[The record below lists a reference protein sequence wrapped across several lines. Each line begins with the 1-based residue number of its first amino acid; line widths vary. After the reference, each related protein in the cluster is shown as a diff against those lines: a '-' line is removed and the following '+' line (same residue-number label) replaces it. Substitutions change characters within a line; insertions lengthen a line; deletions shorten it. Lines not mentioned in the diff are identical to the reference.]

1 MTMVT
6 GPFGDPAAMAAAAAA
21 AAAKPKIDDIIK
33 QGGNTAGG
41 GRDNRLDDFYGDL
54 WQNPPPQWTGDPY
67 SPNLNPQ
74 GWSLPPSG
82 VDYGPPMPSGPS
94 FWDQVGDFFTG
105 SPVWDAMNAYD
116 DWQQSSGYRA
126 NAGFGGL
133 SAQHANVDPLFP
145 LSRNPTPHPES
156 GNIPFNESFLDARS
170 APAWYDETLDYDRP
184 DMSLGAGF
192 APDWYDEI
200 LDYDDRSFGEDYST
214 LDGRNTRERIWDF
227 ITDKATSGA
236 GWVGDQAT
244 DFWDQHMYPIYEDVA
259 EDWGPVI
266 SGAYDYV
273 RDTSPEEFK
282 EDIRFN
288 EWDDA
293 LNVADQWIQNNII
306 EGVPQAIR
314 DFSPE
319 GSRLDVGVEAVMD
332 QFGNYSDYVQGLPL
346 EAMWDY
352 FTDPDQP
359 DFPSMPSWGDGPDPT
374 ISGAFLPGQEPEGWG
389 AGYDDEAFQGDLQSI
404 QDQIDAINQGT
415 FVGNLAPGIDFPAST
430 DSASAGVPSG
440 QGVIGDM
447 GYAPA
452 PGGFEGGIL
461 PGADYQTASDLLASM
476 DASNLTLEDRYADM
490 YGDMRDSTQAVYDLG
505 IGSAEAMEAAAAAN
519 YGAEQQAAA
528 QAQQAQL
535 GHINTI
541 EQGML
546 KRLSDLQTAQE
557 AGVAGSAEEARRL
570 NNEMAQLQTTKNNAI
585 FNMVSSQLAA
595 EQARQE
601 AFTAERRSLLD
612 TEETGLM
619 ADLATQETARTDIE
633 KALTEQVASRFAG
646 ARQGMQDRIT
656 DAENALR
663 AQGID
668 PAAYTAAP
676 GAETMALLD
685 SQEISMMTLQ
695 NRLRDAN
702 AAQAIDRNLRGRQ
715 VYSDARRRLSD
726 NMFAY
731 MEDLQGRK
739 DAAALNKFNEQ
750 ADIDIAKAA
759 KAGEINI
766 EEMAELQ
773 AIREAISG
781 QKADIWSDAEYQRM
795 GTTADYNAALSVA
808 RQAQQVAMA
817 AAAEQR
823 SATEMDR
830 EAALA
835 EINAQEAQ
843 GLISREEAEA
853 AAAAQLAQD
862 FIMVDIGGGVEIPVD
877 RDWYTKEHL
886 IGDAE
891 GADLSSDQNFMQMTD
906 NAGNIF
912 NVDVGGVDKYGV
924 DYLTMSAATNPQL
937 MGGALTPYLEEDR
950 LADIAEVQAAQGG
963 PSGEQMLAM
972 AEYGAGLT
980 GSAEENLKK
989 MADLSAFF
997 ASEAKKANKG

>member
-1 MTMVT
+1 MGFKMTPSGTPVFIPEKSDFPSSSPSPSST
-6 GPFGDPAAMAAAAAA
+6 PP
-21 AAAKPKIDDIIK
+21 
-33 QGGNTAGG
+33 AGG
-41 GRDNRLDDFYGDL
+41 GRNNSLDNFYANL
-54 WQNPPPQWTGDPY
+54 WQNPPSQWTGDSY
-67 SPNLNPQ
+67 SPNLTPQ
-74 GWSLPPSG
+74 GWSLPPSSAG
-82 VDYGPPMPSGPS
+82 ERFVYEEDPS
-94 FWDQVGDFFTG
+94 FWGQVGDFATYTPDFTY
-105 SPVWDAMNAYD
+105 SPVRDAMNAYD
-116 DWQQSSGYRA
+116 EWQQSSGYRDTG
-126 NAGFGGL
+126 GFGGL
-133 SAQHANVDPLFP
+133 SAQHANVNPLFP
-145 LSRNPTPHPES
+145 LSPNPPPHPES

-184 DMSLGAGF
+184 DVSLGAGF

-200 LDYDDRSFGEDYST
+200 LDYGDRSLGEDYSA

-236 GWVGDQAT
+236 DWVGDQAT
-244 DFWDQHMYPIYEDVA
+244 NLWDQNMYPIVEDVSEDFVPMMQEFYNTTLNPLYQDVA
-259 EDWGPVI
+259 EDFGPLFED
-266 SGAYDYV
+266 AYNYV
-273 RDTSPEEFK
+273 RDTSPSEFA

-288 EWDDA
+288 EWEDG
-293 LNVADQWIQNNII
+293 LNTADQWIKTN
-306 EGVPQAIR
+306 VPQAIR
-314 DFSPE
+314 NLGPE
-319 GSRLDVGVEAVMD
+319 GSRLDTGIEAVMD
-332 QFGNYSDYVQGLPL
+332 QFGNVSDYVQDMPFQG
-346 EAMWDY
+346 MWNY
-352 FTDPDQP
+352 FVDPSQP
-359 DFPSMPSWGDGPDPT
+359 DFPGMPSWGGDDPT
-374 ISGAFLPGQEPEGWG
+374 ISGPFLLEEG
-389 AGYDDEAFQGDLQSI
+389 DVSLEE
-404 QDQIDAINQGT
+404 
-415 FVGNLAPGIDFPAST
+415 AST
-430 DSASAGVPSG
+430 LNDMINAFNDAAGMGVSSMGASSMPAPDPSS
-440 QGVIGDM
+440 QGVVGDM
-447 GYAPA
+447 SYAPA
-452 PGGFEGGIL
+452 PGGFQGGVL

-490 YGDMRDSTQAVYDLG
+490 YGDMRDSTQAAYDLG

-519 YGAEQQAAA
+519 YGTEQGAAA

-557 AGVAGSAEEARRL
+557 AGVAGAAEEQRRL
-570 NNEMAQLQTTKNNAI
+570 NNEMAQLQTAKNNTI
-585 FNMVSSQLAA
+585 FSLVSSQLAA

-601 AFTAERRSLLD
+601 AFASGRRSLLD
-612 TEETGLM
+612 TEEAGLM
-619 ADLATQETARTDIE
+619 ANIATQETARTDVE

-663 AQGID
+663 AQGVD

-702 AAQAIDRNLRGRQ
+702 AAQAIDRNMRGRQ

-726 NMFAY
+726 NMFTY

-773 AIREAISG
+773 AIRESISG

-823 SATEMDR
+823 SAAEMNK
-830 EAALA
+830 EVALA

-862 FIMVDIGGGVEIPVD
+862 YILVDIGGGVEIPVD
-877 RDWYTKEHL
+877 RDWYTEEHL
-886 IGDAE
+886 IGPAE
-891 GADLSSDQNFMQMTD
+891 SADLSSDVNFMQMTD
-906 NAGNIF
+906 DAGNIF

-937 MGGALTPYLEEDR
+937 TGSPLLPLLQEDM
-950 LADIAEVQAAQGG
+950 LAGIQQAQDVSG

-980 GSAEENLKK
+980 GTAQENLKK
-989 MADLSAFF
+989 MADLSAWF
-997 ASEAKKANKG
+997 ASQANQG

>member
-1 MTMVT
+1 M
-6 GPFGDPAAMAAAAAA
+6 GF
-21 AAAKPKIDDIIK
+21 KITP
-33 QGGNTAGG
+33 GGTPVFIPEKSDFPSPSPSPSPTPPVGN
-41 GRDNRLDDFYGDL
+41 GRDNRLDDFYADL
-54 WQNPPPQWTGDPY
+54 WQNPPPEWTGDPY
-67 SPNLNPQ
+67 SPDLTPQ
-74 GWSLPPSG
+74 GWSLPPSNVG
-82 VDYGPPMPSGPS
+82 EAMVYQEGPS
-94 FWDQVGDFFTG
+94 FWNQVGDFLLG

-116 DWQQSSGYRA
+116 EWQQSSGYRDKG
-126 NAGFGGL
+126 GFGGL
-133 SAQHANVDPLFP
+133 SAQHANVNPLFP
-145 LSRNPTPHPES
+145 LSRNPAPHPES
-156 GNIPFNESFLDARS
+156 GNIPFTEYFLDSRS

-184 DMSLGAGF
+184 DVSLGAGF

-200 LDYDDRSFGEDYST
+200 LDYDDRSFGEDYSA
-214 LDGRNTRERIWDF
+214 LEGADRNTRERIWDF
-227 ITDKATSGA
+227 ITDKATGAA

-244 DFWDQHMYPIYEDVA
+244 DLWDQHMYPIVEDVSEDFVPMMQEFYDTTLNPLYQDVA
-259 EDWGPVI
+259 EDWGPI
-266 SGAYDYV
+266 LSDAWNYV
-273 RDTSPEEFK
+273 RDTSPSEFG
-282 EDIRFN
+282 EDIRFD
-288 EWDDA
+288 EWGNA
-293 LNVADQWIQNNII
+293 LSK
-306 EGVPQAIR
+306 VPETIR
-314 DFSPE
+314 NLAPE
-319 GSRLDVGVEAVMD
+319 GSRADHWIESTVDALGGAT
-332 QFGNYSDYVQGLPL
+332 DYVQEFPYKGI
-346 EAMWDY
+346 WDY
-352 FTDPDQP
+352 FVDPSQP
-359 DFPSMPSWGDGPDPT
+359 DFPLGGDAPT
-374 ISGAFLPGQEPEGWG
+374 ISGPFLLGQEPEGWG

-404 QDQIDAINQGT
+404 QDQIDAINQGDV
-415 FVGNLAPGIDFPAST
+415 VGSSIMGTDFPAGIDST
-430 DSASAGVPSG
+430 
-440 QGVIGDM
+440 GVIGDM
-447 GYAPA
+447 TYAPG
-452 PGGFEGGIL
+452 PRGFEGGIL

-476 DASNLTLEDRYADM
+476 DASDLTLEDRYADM
-490 YGDMRDSTQAVYDLG
+490 YGDMRDSTQALYDLG
-505 IGSAEAMEAAAAAN
+505 IGSAEAMEAAATAN
-519 YGAEQQAAA
+519 YATEQAAAA
-528 QAQQAQL
+528 QAQQDQL
-535 GHINTI
+535 AHINTI

-557 AGVAGSAEEARRL
+557 AGVAGAAEEARRL
-570 NNEMAQLQTTKNNAI
+570 NNEMAQLQTAKNNAI

-612 TEETGLM
+612 TEETALM
-619 ADLATQETARTDIE
+619 ANLATQETARTDVE

-676 GAETMALLD
+676 GAETMALLN

-759 KAGEINI
+759 KAGEINL

-773 AIREAISG
+773 AIRESISG

-823 SATEMDR
+823 SAAEMER

-835 EINAQEAQ
+835 EINRQEAE
-843 GLISREEAEA
+843 GIISREEAEA

-891 GADLSSDQNFMQMTD
+891 GADLSSDVNFMQMTD
-906 NAGNIF
+906 DAGNIF
-912 NVDVGGVDKYGV
+912 NVDVGAVDKYGV
-924 DYLTMSAATNPQL
+924 PYLTMTAATNPQI
-937 MGGALTPYLEEDR
+937 MGGALTPYLEEDL
-950 LADIAEVQAAQGG
+950 LADIAEVQAAQAGG
-963 PSGEQMLAM
+963 SPSGEQMLAM

-980 GSAEENLKK
+980 GTPEENLKK

-997 ASEAKKANKG
+997 ADLAKQG